1 MREWTEEDE
10 DRYRASERA
19 RKTALIDKIEKDAR
33 KRYEQAEENYQS
45 AGYLSSYRSMEKW
58 RDLLDLCSMARESM
72 AQSCWRC
79 EQRYKTG
86 KALIEQLKSRKAGG
100 LDHIDIDEAIGLIG
114 DAAS

>member
-1 MREWTEEDE
+1 MREWTDEDE

-72 AQSCWRC
+72 EKSCYWC
-79 EQRYKTG
+79 EQRYRNG
-86 KALIEQLKSRKAGG
+86 KSIAEMLRQRKACGVES
-100 LDHIDIDEAIGLIG
+100 ISIDEAIEQVRN
-114 DAAS
+114 AAS

>member
-58 RDLLDLCSMARESM
+58 RDLLDLCSIARESM
-72 AQSCWRC
+72 AQSCYWC
-79 EQRYKTG
+79 EQRYKNG
-86 KALIEQLKSRKAGG
+86 KSIAEMLRQRKACGVES
-100 LDHIDIDEAIGLIG
+100 ISIDEAIEQVRN
-114 DAAS
+114 AAS

>member
-1 MREWTEEDE
+1 MREWTEADE

-45 AGYLSSYRSMEKW
+45 AGALSSYRSMEKW
-58 RDLLDLCSMARESM
+58 RDLLDVCSMARESM

-79 EQRYKTG
+79 EQRYKNG
-86 KALIEQLKSRKAGG
+86 KAIAEMLKERKACGVES
-100 LDHIDIDEAIGLIG
+100 ISIDEAIEHVRN
-114 DAAS
+114 ATS

>member
-58 RDLLDLCSMARESM
+58 RDLLDVCSMARESM
-72 AQSCWRC
+72 TQSCWRC

-86 KALIEQLKSRKAGG
+86 KAIIGQLKDRKAGG
-100 LDHIDIDEAIGLIG
+100 IDSIDIDEAIGLIG

>member
-1 MREWTEEDE
+1 MHEWTEADE

-45 AGYLSSYRSMEKW
+45 TGSLSSYRSMEKW
-58 RDLLDLCSMARESM
+58 RDLLDVCSMARESM
-72 AQSCWRC
+72 AQ
-79 EQRYKTG
+79 RYKNG
-86 KALIEQLKSRKAGG
+86 QAIVKMLKDRKAGG
-100 LDHIDIDEAIGLIG
+100 LERIDIDEAIGLIG

>member
-72 AQSCWRC
+72 AQSCYWC
-79 EQRYKTG
+79 EQRHKNG
-86 KALIEQLKSRKAGG
+86 KSIAEMLRQRKACGVES
-100 LDHIDIDEAIGLIG
+100 ISIDEAIEQVRN
-114 DAAS
+114 AAS

>member
-1 MREWTEEDE
+1 MREWTEADE

-45 AGYLSSYRSMEKW
+45 AGALSSYRSMEKW
-58 RDLLDLCSMARESM
+58 RDLLDVCSMARESM

-79 EQRYKTG
+79 EQRYKIG
-86 KALIEQLKSRKAGG
+86 KTIAEMLKERKACGVES
-100 LDHIDIDEAIGLIG
+100 ISIDEAI
-114 DAAS
+114 DHVRNAAS

>member
-1 MREWTEEDE
+1 MCEWTEEDE

-45 AGYLSSYRSMEKW
+45 AGSLSSYRSMEKW

-72 AQSCWRC
+72 AQSCYRC
-79 EQRYKTG
+79 EQRYKNG
-86 KALIEQLKSRKAGG
+86 KSIAEMLRQRKACGVES
-100 LDHIDIDEAIGLIG
+100 ISIDEAIEQVRN
-114 DAAS
+114 AAS